1 MRVWSFR
8 YAILT
13 DNRSF
18 NLTANDILELLEEEE
33 EDDATDV
40 ADLVVHVTRFRLW

>member
-1 MRVWSFR
+1 M
-8 YAILT
+8 
-13 DNRSF
+13 SF
-18 NLTANDILELLEEEE
+18 NLTANDILELLEVEE

>member
-1 MRVWSFR
+1 MRVWAFR
-8 YAILT
+8 YGILT
-13 DNRSF
+13 DNMSF
-18 NLTANDILELLEEEE
+18 NPTANDILELLEEEE